1 MATTVE
7 EILGV
12 EEAPVEETGAM
23 VEGDDTSAKEVEEM
37 EDVDFPEG
45 VEVTLDTQKYLWV
58 LGHLG
63 MKIVVY
69 SWDELLQLVEDWIAF
84 QDDLRTTYAARLD
97 EVYNRNRTARAE
109 DYEDEEEE
117 VGTGPT
123 TEQWRTIF
131 SLGNQKGVY
140 VKRTYP
146 HIGEATPSEV
156 QRIIDELEA
165 MPDRGAKDEDTG
177 PSRLR
182 KRVKRARRR

>member
-12 EEAPVEETGAM
+12 MEAPIEEAEAPVEEDCPV
-23 VEGDDTSAKEVEEM
+23 VEEGNEM

-45 VEVTLDTQKYLWV
+45 VEVTLDTQKYLWP
-58 LGHLG
+58 LGHIG

-69 SWDELLQLVEDWIAF
+69 SWDDLLQLVEDWIAF
-84 QDDLRTTYAARLD
+84 QDDLKAAYADRLA
-97 EVYNRNRTARAE
+97 EVYDRVRYEA
-109 DYEDEEEE
+109 DEDEDEEE

-140 VKRTYP
+140 VKKAYP
-146 HIGEATPSEV
+146 NIGQATPREV
-156 QRIIDELEA
+156 KRIIAELRA
-165 MPDRGAKDEDTG
+165 MPDKGAQDEEEETG
-177 PSRLR
+177 PARLR